1 MSQGEE
7 LEEEQQGG
15 WGWGLAGADVPRAPL
30 EFLGEGTSPF
40 AREECA
46 LSSRVS
52 CSHVPPAVPQAEPRA
67 PEGTSAEREWRG
79 LLGASDPAHLQP
91 LHDRAPRSP
100 FSKRLLR
107 VTSLEAS
114 SSHTGTFSARLC
126 PRTGMETDPAI
137 EGPKHLGRDLP
148 TPTAQSTL
156 PVGGESGRTLVETT
170 PGVTGGDRWAPGW
183 VTGKFC
189 TWRLLCNFIYKFSPR
204 TCIRHCDSQ
213 AGHSSRSGLSLSGA
227 ALRTVCPFKPL
238 RPGVPDSVSL

>member
-1 MSQGEE
+1 MQGKSV
-7 LEEEQQGG
+7 LSAAGF
-15 WGWGLAGADVPRAPL
+15 LAAML
-30 EFLGEGTSPF
+30 
-40 AREECA
+40 
-46 LSSRVS
+46 
-52 CSHVPPAVPQAEPRA
+52 PPAVPQAEPRA
-67 PEGTSAEREWRG
+67 PEGTSAGREWRG

-91 LHDRAPRSP
+91 LHDRAPGFP

-126 PRTGMETDPAI
+126 PRTGVETDRAI

-170 PGVTGGDRWAPGW
+170 PGVTGGDWWAPGW

-189 TWRLLCNFIYKFSPR
+189 TWRLLSNFIYKFIPCTR
-204 TCIRHCDSQ
+204 IRHCDSQ

-227 ALRTVCPFKPL
+227 ALRTVCP
-238 RPGVPDSVSL
+238 VPDLMSL